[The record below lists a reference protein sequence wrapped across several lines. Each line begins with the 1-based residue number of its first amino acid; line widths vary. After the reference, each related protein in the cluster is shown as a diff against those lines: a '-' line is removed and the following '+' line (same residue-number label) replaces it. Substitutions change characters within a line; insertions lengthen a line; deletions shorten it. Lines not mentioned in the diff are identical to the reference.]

1 MPPIS
6 GMAQTESLT
15 YLTTLGV
22 AAMAGGRG
30 FYYPVDTAMGPN
42 GRLYVLGRG
51 HDGDTRGIQVCIMDV
66 ESEYYGVFG
75 MPGEADG
82 QFIWPAGIAIDHEGI
97 VYVSDEHLN
106 RISVFDASG
115 TFLDKWGTEGAAP
128 GELDGPSGLAVDSNG
143 RLLVVDHHN
152 HRIQRFTREGNL
164 LSCFGGEGD
173 GPGQLNLPWGIAVA
187 SEDDVYVAD
196 WGNHRVQRFDANGDP
211 VASYGRF
218 GDGDGF
224 FQRPSSVAVD
234 SDGFI
239 YVADWGNE
247 RIQMLDPDGH
257 FVTKTRGEATTSPWA
272 QSFLDANV
280 EEAQARSDSDLE
292 PDLTFLGGDV
302 HKESQ
307 HTQTYFW
314 SPTSVKLDDEERIYV
329 TDRNRHRIQ
338 IFQRSR

>member
-22 AAMAGGRG
+22 AAMEGRG

>member
-1 MPPIS
+1 MPPIT

-15 YLTTLGV
+15 YLVTLGV
-22 AAMAGGRG
+22 ADGAGQG
-30 FYYPVDTAMGPN
+30 FYYPVDTATGPN
-42 GRLYVLGRG
+42 GRLYVLSRS
-51 HDGDTRGIQVCIMDV
+51 HDLAPPATPVCVMDV

-75 MPGEADG
+75 MVGEADG
-82 QFIWPAGIAIDHEGI
+82 QFIWPAGIAIDHEGM

-115 TFLDKWGTEGAAP
+115 TFLAKWGTEGSAP
-128 GELDGPSGLAVDSNG
+128 GELDGPNGLAVDPEG
-143 RLLVVDHHN
+143 RLLVVDHRN

-164 LSCFGGEGD
+164 LSCFGEEGD
-173 GPGQLNLPWGIAVA
+173 GPGQLSLPWGIAVA
-187 SEDDVYVAD
+187 SGGDVYVAD
-196 WGNHRVQRFDANGDP
+196 WGNHRIQRFASNGDF
-211 VASYGRF
+211 VATYGRF

-247 RIQMLDPDGH
+247 RIQMLDPEGH

-272 QSFLDANV
+272 QSYLDANV
-280 EEAQARSDSDLE
+280 EEAQARSAADLE

-302 HKESQ
+302 HKESH

-314 SPTSVKLDDEERIYV
+314 SPTSVKLDGEERLHV
-329 TDRNRHRIQ
+329 TDCNRHRIQ
-338 IFQRSR
+338 VFQRSR